1 MTESDPLYSLLRDTS
16 LELVRHRSLQ
26 ELLPDILRRAQ
37 EFVGADV
44 AYMALRDEAS
54 DVMRVAYYRGTI
66 RELPEN
72 YFIRRGEGVSGQAWE
87 TGRIVVTED
96 YVHYQHRLP
105 EPYWGTMQ
113 AAMGAPLFVSGAV
126 WGALILAHT
135 GTGKKYTTLEIEG
148 TEQLANFASLAI
160 ENARI
165 IDTANAEIARRKEL
179 EATMKRNEI
188 RYRTVL
194 AESATAMCSVDPDT
208 LKILEVNRSFLRL
221 FGYPLRSALEMTLYD
236 LTGYDRV
243 TVDRVCKE
251 ALTERKVLPP
261 IAVTAHCGSGEP
273 VEVEFRMQLMRD
285 FDRMIIF
292 ILFRDLSEHREN
304 KFLKVLQETSM
315 DLLKRKEREDLLGAL
330 LDRFMALVSAPCGFV
345 WMVAGDGSF
354 IAPHLLIGYESGI
367 EWKPLQ
373 KGEGFAGKVWES
385 GAPVVVGDY
394 PTWPHRVINSPLQ
407 FFYAV
412 AGFPL
417 LDSKGAVVGVIG
429 VADTRLH
436 REFDRQEVHYLGQM
450 AQLASIAMQYSG
462 PVVDAP
468 SP

>member
-1 MTESDPLYSLLRDTS
+1 MSNPLYSLLRDTS

-44 AYMALRDEAS
+44 AYMALRDEAD

-66 RELPEN
+66 RALPEN
-72 YFIRRGEGVSGQAWE
+72 YAIKRGEGVSGQAWA
-87 TGRIVVTED
+87 TGHVVVTED
-96 YVHYQHRLP
+96 YLRYRHRLA
-105 EPYWGTMQ
+105 EPYWGTMR
-113 AAMGAPLFVSGAV
+113 AAMGAPLFVGGAV

-135 GTGKKYTTLEIEG
+135 GGEKKYTTLEIEG

-165 IDTANAEIARRKEL
+165 IDTANAEIARRKEV
-179 EATMKRNEI
+179 ETSMKRNEV

-194 AESATAMCSVDPDT
+194 AESATAMCSADPET
-208 LKILEVNRSFLRL
+208 LQILEANRSFLRL
-221 FGYPLRSALEMTLYD
+221 FGYSLRAVLTMTLYD
-236 LTGYDRV
+236 LTVYDQAS
-243 TVDRVCKE
+243 VDHVCKE
-251 ALTERKVLPP
+251 ALSQRKVLPP
-261 IAVTAHCGSGEP
+261 IAITAHRGTGEP

-304 KFLKVLQETSM
+304 KFLKVLQETSL
-315 DLLKRKEREDLLGAL
+315 DLLQKRERGDLLSAL
-330 LDRFMALVSAPCGFV
+330 LIRFMALVSAPCGFI
-345 WMVAGDGSF
+345 WLVADDESL
-354 IAPHLLIGYESGI
+354 IAPHLLVGYETEI
-367 EWKPLQ
+367 EWKPLR
-373 KGEGFAGKVWES
+373 KGQGVVGKVWES

-394 PTWPHRVINSPLQ
+394 PTWTERTIDSPLQ
-407 FFYAV
+407 YFYAV

-417 LDSKGAVVGVIG
+417 LDSVGAVVGVIG
-429 VADTRLH
+429 LADTRLH

-450 AQLASIAMQYSG
+450 AQLASIAMQS
-462 PVVDAP
+462 
-468 SP
+468 